1 MLKIKDLSKKY
12 DQQIILDNINI
23 EFKEK
28 GFYVLLGESGAGKST
43 LLKMISLF
51 EEPTHGEIIY
61 QGKNILENKSNVIGE
76 KRNTMFSYI
85 FQEFNLIEYLTV
97 KENLM
102 LVEHRDVN
110 QIKEVLE
117 TFGLGEYLEQEVSK
131 LSGGE
136 RQRVTIARA
145 ILRDTPILIADEP
158 TGNLDQKNS
167 EEVIKIL
174 EEVSKT
180 KLVIMVTHNESLL
193 DQHVDYIYRIDN
205 HKLILE
211 QDQHK
216 IYEQE
221 VVVEQHSDRKDKLG
235 KNVTYALIKKQFNKN
250 RKYYIKS
257 LILTTLIS
265 CFAFVFF
272 LLYTNNV
279 AQAYKESLETFDFQ
293 YVKSYEQDIS
303 SDLTTDAYEINV
315 DITNDNNDFY
325 QTKYSYIVF
334 SEDTS
339 QYDILYGNS
348 IIDEF
353 DIMIS
358 DYLASAILLS
368 NGKELTQENYES
380 LINLPLPV
388 YIYNLVD
395 YKISGIY
402 NTNYECYMD
411 STTLFLSDMFQ
422 SVKDNYSQIVASTT
436 SEEIIKAHS
445 GNVELELQINDTY
458 FYGMII
464 ESNDQLPIL
473 YQTDSNEI
481 NYISL
486 SFYARLMNQ
495 SVDVINQQIS
505 NHVFIFK
512 DNLKLYIG
520 DKKIDLLFNGIF
532 DDSSLQNGYT
542 TYFFMTDNSYRY
554 DTKWIKL
561 LNIEKTN
568 TIDMTT
574 YQNIAIDQSR
584 LNSYFSFL
592 EHAKVVFIIAYA
604 ILIFIY
610 MIFISNLRNNFMT
623 HIHREID
630 ILRTIGYHKFKI
642 YKWIIVHDFMRYVFV
657 LIFTSITIILLS
669 QFDHVNIEN
678 GFKIVFL
685 NFKDSIL
692 IYNLIIIF
700 IIEILTSIKGYRNLL
715 N

>member
-221 VVVEQHSDRKDKLG
+221 VDVKQHSDRKDKLG

>member
-1 MLKIKDLSKKY
+1 
-12 DQQIILDNINI
+12 
-23 EFKEK
+23 
-28 GFYVLLGESGAGKST
+28 
-43 LLKMISLF
+43 
-51 EEPTHGEIIY
+51 
-61 QGKNILENKSNVIGE
+61 
-76 KRNTMFSYI
+76 
-85 FQEFNLIEYLTV
+85 
-97 KENLM
+97 
-102 LVEHRDVN
+102 
-110 QIKEVLE
+110 
-117 TFGLGEYLEQEVSK
+117 
-131 LSGGE
+131 
-136 RQRVTIARA
+136 
-145 ILRDTPILIADEP
+145 
-158 TGNLDQKNS
+158 
-167 EEVIKIL
+167 
-174 EEVSKT
+174 
-180 KLVIMVTHNESLL
+180 
-193 DQHVDYIYRIDN
+193 
-205 HKLILE
+205 
-211 QDQHK
+211 
-216 IYEQE
+216 
-221 VVVEQHSDRKDKLG
+221 
-235 KNVTYALIKKQFNKN
+235 
-250 RKYYIKS
+250 
-257 LILTTLIS
+257 
-265 CFAFVFF
+265 
-272 LLYTNNV
+272 
-279 AQAYKESLETFDFQ
+279 
-293 YVKSYEQDIS
+293 
-303 SDLTTDAYEINV
+303 
-315 DITNDNNDFY
+315 
-325 QTKYSYIVF
+325 
-334 SEDTS
+334 
-339 QYDILYGNS
+339 
-348 IIDEF
+348 
-353 DIMIS
+353 
-358 DYLASAILLS
+358 
-368 NGKELTQENYES
+368 
-380 LINLPLPV
+380 
-388 YIYNLVD
+388 
-395 YKISGIY
+395 
-402 NTNYECYMD
+402 MD
-411 STTLFLSDMFQ
+411 STTLFLNDMFQ
-422 SVKDNYSQIVASTT
+422 SVKDNYSQIVASST
-436 SEEIIKAHS
+436 SEEIIKANS

-512 DNLKLYIG
+512 DNFGFIID
-520 DKKIDLLFNGIF
+520 DKKYYLLFNGIF

-630 ILRTIGYHKFKI
+630 ILRTIGYNKFKI
-642 YKWIIVHDFMRYVFV
+642 YKWIIVHDFMRFVFV
-657 LIFTSITIILLS
+657 LIFTLITIILLS
-669 QFDHVNIEN
+669 RFDHVNIEN